1 MYFKSITYVTSSYV
15 YCIYTMIYET
25 NLFTVFIEN
34 YSLFNEKSIQKA
46 RRIIIS
52 LQLVV

>member
-15 YCIYTMIYET
+15 YCIYTMFYKT
-25 NLFTVFIEN
+25 NLFTVFIKN
-34 YSLFNEKSIQKA
+34 YSLFNEESIQKA
-46 RRIIIS
+46 GRIIIG